1 MAINGSN
8 VPGTKSLKDFTKSL
22 ASLSVPIMEGRT
34 KGDMEALVTEGKAVT
49 LRDYDFLT
57 MDQKGG
63 KKSTFAVIIVDE
75 HPDEFF
81 FTGTVLTDQLTQLD
95 GEGYHDEIA
104 EKGLPMLLSI
114 KKSANG
120 LKYVNVTWYPAV

>member
-57 MDQKGG
+57 MDQKRNTAIASFACDIGTHRS
-63 KKSTFAVIIVDE
+63 KRCHDTFHRTSTDGVI
-75 HPDEFF
+75 P
-81 FTGTVLTDQLTQLD
+81 
-95 GEGYHDEIA
+95 
-104 EKGLPMLLSI
+104 I
-114 KKSANG
+114 KF
-120 LKYVNVTWYPAV
+120 